1 MEYAVQE
8 IHRHMNFLSSIKI
21 IWILAESC
29 MLYLIVIILRIITAQ
44 QIHTMKQKKT
54 TCSCTLMD
62 KRNNTPVVL
71 VSFWRNIQLQYIKLN
86 IFEMGKAL
94 HGEYEDF
101 NIHVI

>member
-1 MEYAVQE
+1 
-8 IHRHMNFLSSIKI
+8 
-21 IWILAESC
+21 
-29 MLYLIVIILRIITAQ
+29 
-44 QIHTMKQKKT
+44 
-54 TCSCTLMD
+54 MD

-101 NIHVI
+101 NMHVI